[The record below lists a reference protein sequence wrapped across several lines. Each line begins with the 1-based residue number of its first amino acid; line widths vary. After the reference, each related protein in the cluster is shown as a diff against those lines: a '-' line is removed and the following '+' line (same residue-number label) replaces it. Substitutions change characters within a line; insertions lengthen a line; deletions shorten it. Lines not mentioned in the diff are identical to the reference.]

1 MGATT
6 VIIGGGLAGAK
17 AAEALRDK
25 GYDGTVVLIGA
36 EAHLPYE
43 RPPLSKG
50 YLAGSDD
57 RDSVFVHDREWYDDK
72 NVDLRIDVTAT
83 RIDREA
89 KAVHLSDGT
98 AVDYD
103 KVVLATGSRPRQF
116 PGDPD
121 VQYLRT
127 LDDSE
132 LLRERLGEGKSLLVV
147 GAGWIGLEAAAAA
160 RTLGTAVT
168 VVEPEDVPL
177 ARVLGAEQGGV
188 IADLHRRHGVDLR
201 LGVGVKAI
209 ESGAVT
215 TDDGETLRADAIL
228 VGIGAEPEVALARE
242 AGLAVGNG
250 VDVDARLRTSD
261 PDIVAVGDIANH
273 DHPIFGRIRIE
284 HWANA
289 LNQPAV
295 AVANLLGGDEAYTR
309 LPYFYTDQY
318 EFGMEYRGHAAG
330 DDELVVRGSVADLEY
345 LAFWLADGVV
355 RAGMNVNIWDQGD
368 DIAAL
373 VQSQRTVDP
382 ARLADA
388 SIPLADV

>member
-103 KVVLATGSRPRQF
+103 KVVLATGSRPRHF

-215 TDDGETLRADAIL
+215 TDDGETLRADPIL

-295 AVANLLGGDEAYTR
+295 AVANLLGGNEAYTR

-373 VQSQRTVDP
+373 VQSQRIVDP